1 MYKLFA
7 MDVDGTLT
15 DGGIYVDGS
24 GNEYKRFDVQDGMGI
39 VLFRRA
45 GGKAAAISGR
55 YSAATQRRLQ
65 ELHFDYVANGCNSDK
80 LSVLKEFAERAGVE
94 SEEVVYAGDD
104 VNDIE
109 CVKWSGLGSAVA
121 NAVPQLCEAAD
132 YITKKAGGNGAI
144 REIADMVLAMNAAE
158 ADK

>member
-1 MYKLFA
+1 M
-7 MDVDGTLT
+7 
-15 DGGIYVDGS
+15 
-24 GNEYKRFDVQDGMGI
+24 
-39 VLFRRA
+39 
-45 GGKAAAISGR
+45 
-55 YSAATQRRLQ
+55 
-65 ELHFDYVANGCNSDK
+65 HFDYVANGCNSDK

-109 CVKWSGLGSAVA
+109 CVKWSGLGIAVA